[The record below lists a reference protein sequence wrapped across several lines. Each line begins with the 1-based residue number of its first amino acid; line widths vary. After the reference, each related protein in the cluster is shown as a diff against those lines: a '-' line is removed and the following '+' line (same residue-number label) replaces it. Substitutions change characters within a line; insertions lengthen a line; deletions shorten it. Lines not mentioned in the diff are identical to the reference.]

1 MLLQNRPVVRARH
14 IRPVRV
20 LHVVKELKGGG
31 AETFVRGLT
40 RGLADA
46 GLDVRILALYPDGLR
61 DDERAT
67 LGVPF
72 RALDR
77 RGRGD
82 IAGFYPRLI
91 AAVRDAKPDIVHAHL
106 HAGKYAGRIA
116 ALAARVPNIV
126 FTEHGDEAGG
136 SLRRAVNRVLHPRT
150 ARFVVFSESQR
161 RTYAARERVPLDR
174 VVAIPNGV
182 AEPPPADRDRL
193 RAELGLAADA
203 FALYLPA
210 RLTAQKNQTVA
221 LQAFAA
227 AFAGDERARLFLAG
241 SGPLEAGLRAQVA
254 ALGLGDRVRFLGFR
268 DDAARLCRAMDA
280 FVMPSI
286 WERMPLALG
295 EAMLAGLPV
304 VTSPWEGHAD
314 FVLDG
319 VTGIVAG
326 DGSPRAFT
334 QALERL
340 RDAGLRARIAGN
352 AREFAL
358 DAFGLSACVSRHI
371 DLYAGLTAEG
381 RAT

>member
-1 MLLQNRPVVRARH
+1 MLLQNRPVVRAGQL
-14 IRPVRV
+14 RPIRV

-31 AETFVRGLT
+31 AETFVRGLA
-40 RGLADA
+40 RGLKDA
-46 GLDVRILALYPDGLR
+46 GVDVRILSLYPDGLR
-61 DDERAT
+61 DAERAL
-67 LGVPF
+67 LGVPVQT
-72 RALDR
+72 LDR

-82 IAGFYPRLI
+82 VAGFYPRLI
-91 AAVRDAKPDIVHAHL
+91 AAVREAKPDIVHAHL

-116 ALAARVPNIV
+116 AIAAGVPNIV

-136 SLRRAVNRVLHPRT
+136 SLRRAVNGVLHPRT

-161 RTYAARERVPLDR
+161 RPYAALEGVPLER

-182 AEPPPADRDRL
+182 AEPPPADRDLL

-221 LQAFAA
+221 LRAFAA
-227 AFAGDERARLFLAG
+227 AFGGDERARLFLAG
-241 SGPLEAGLRAQVA
+241 SGPLEAALRAEA
-254 ALGLGDRVRFLGFR
+254 TALGLGDRVRFLGFR
-268 DDAARLCRAMDA
+268 DDAARLGRAMDA
-280 FVMPSI
+280 FLMPSV

-304 VTSPWEGHAD
+304 VTSPWDGHAD
-314 FVLDG
+314 FVRDG

-326 DGSPRAFT
+326 DPSALAFT

-340 RDAGLRARIAGN
+340 RDAALRARIAGN

-358 DAFGLSACVSRHI
+358 GAFGLSACVARHI
-371 DLYAGLTAEG
+371 DLYAALTVDA
-381 RAT
+381 R